1 MWVLRVQFGGRS
13 IRVPV
18 AKPLLVGRSP
28 DCDVIVHAPGVSRR
42 HCSVEPAASGEGLWI
57 RDLGSSLG
65 LFLGDQP
72 VQEALLAEGDAVAVG
87 RAWLF
92 VQRDATL
99 DWRDA
104 TGCLVR
110 FPVTLEGKEF
120 PADSEVPLRET
131 VPLER
136 LDEALD
142 ALASAPDWG
151 RRWAATLGVEDLE
164 ITLETAL
171 GERCLWPFTRD
182 AAPASGRE
190 SLEGRAGRW
199 TARWAGAP
207 RAGGRSLLKAL
218 LRILDLAEGL
228 PSRREAPPPSTPG
241 DPPPP
246 PVLGLTGAWEQVE
259 RLLDSDLPILITGE
273 TGVGKEVLARAV
285 HAASRHSRG
294 PFEPVH
300 CSALPAELFESELFG
315 IEEATATGVAGR
327 PGRFL
332 AARGGTLFLDEVAEI
347 PLAFQAKLLRVL
359 EEGAIWPVG
368 GRRPIPLSVRIVSA
382 THRDLAEA
390 VARGTFRE
398 DLLYRLKGVEVRVPP
413 LRERTA
419 DIPVLSRLF
428 LEELEA
434 ELGKGISGIST
445 EAFRRLVA
453 YRWPGN
459 VRELKMEIKRA
470 YFQADP
476 GGPIQSV
483 HLSEAVRQ
491 AAPSGPSLSAPLARS
506 RQAAVEQAVK
516 RAMREAGGRVGQAAE
531 ALGITRQALSRHLR
545 ILGLKAADFRP
556 GSPPEKT

>member
-18 AKPLLVGRSP
+18 VKPLVVGRNP
-28 DCDVIVHAPGVSRR
+28 DCDVIVQVPGVSRR

-65 LFLGDQP
+65 LILREQR
-72 VQEALLAEGDAVAVG
+72 VKEALLAEGDALAVG

-92 VQRDATL
+92 VHRDATL

-104 TGCLVR
+104 TGNLVS
-110 FPVTLEGKEF
+110 FPVTLEGRDL
-120 PADSEVPLRET
+120 PADTEVPVRET
-131 VPLER
+131 VPLEG
-136 LDEALD
+136 LDDALD
-142 ALASAPDWG
+142 ALASAPEWG

-164 ITLETAL
+164 IALETPR

-182 AAPASGRE
+182 GAQETGKE
-190 SLEGRAGRW
+190 VLEGRAGRW
-199 TARWAGAP
+199 TARWRGAP
-207 RAGGRSLLKAL
+207 AAGGRSLLKAL
-218 LRILDLAEGL
+218 LRVLDLLEGL
-228 PSRREAPPPSTPG
+228 PLQRSG
-241 DPPPP
+241 DPPPQP
-246 PVLGLTGAWEQVE
+246 APRHAPLLDLTGAWDQVE

-273 TGVGKEVLARAV
+273 TGTGKEVLARAV
-285 HAASRHSRG
+285 HAASRYSGG

-300 CSALPAELFESELFG
+300 CSAIPADLFESELFG

-332 AARGGTLFLDEVAEI
+332 AAQGGTLFLDEVAEI
-347 PLAFQAKLLRVL
+347 PLPFQAKLLRVL
-359 EEGAIWPVG
+359 EEGVLRPVG
-368 GRRPIPLSVRIVSA
+368 GRRPIPLSVRVVSA
-382 THRDLAEA
+382 THTDLAEA
-390 VARGTFRE
+390 VARGAFRG

-419 DIPVLSRLF
+419 AIPALSRLF

-434 ELGKGISGIST
+434 ELGRGIVGISS
-445 EAFRRLVA
+445 EAFRRLLA

-483 HLSEAVRQ
+483 HLSEAVRR
-491 AAPSGPSLSAPLARS
+491 AVPAGPPPSSPLAQS
-506 RQAAVEQAVK
+506 RRAAVEQAVR
-516 RAMREAGGRVGQAAE
+516 RAMREAGGRVGQAAQ

-545 ILGLKAADFRP
+545 LLGLKAGDFRP
-556 GSPPEKT
+556 ASPTEEE

>member
-13 IRVPV
+13 MRVPV
-18 AKPLLVGRSP
+18 TRPLVVGRNP
-28 DCDVIVHAPGVSRR
+28 DCDVIVQVPGVSRR
-42 HCSVEPAASGEGLWI
+42 HCSVEPAASGEGLWV

-65 LFLGDQP
+65 LILREQR
-72 VQEALLAEGDAVAVG
+72 VKEALLAEGDAVALG

-92 VQRDATL
+92 VHRDATL

-104 TGCLVR
+104 SGNLVR
-110 FPVTLEGKEF
+110 FPVTLEGRDL
-120 PADSEVPLRET
+120 PADTEVPVRET
-131 VPLER
+131 VPLEG
-136 LDEALD
+136 LDDTLD

-151 RRWAATLGVEDLE
+151 RRWASTLGVEDLE
-164 ITLETAL
+164 ITLDTPR
-171 GERCLWPFTRD
+171 GDRCLWPFTRD
-182 AAPASGRE
+182 DTPETGRE
-190 SLEGRAGRW
+190 GLEGRAGRW
-199 TARWAGAP
+199 TARWKGVP
-207 RAGGRSLLKAL
+207 SPGGRSLLKAL
-218 LRILDLAEGL
+218 LRVLDLTEG
-228 PSRREAPPPSTPG
+228 RPPRPG
-241 DPPPP
+241 APPP
-246 PVLGLTGAWEQVE
+246 PVPAPRHAPLLDLTGAWDQVE

-285 HAASRHSRG
+285 HAASRYSGG

-300 CSALPAELFESELFG
+300 CSAIPAELFESELFG

-332 AARGGTLFLDEVAEI
+332 AAQGGTLFLDEVAEI
-347 PLAFQAKLLRVL
+347 PLPFQAKLLRVL
-359 EEGAIWPVG
+359 EEGVLRPVG
-368 GRRPIPLSVRIVSA
+368 GRRPVPLRVRVVSA
-382 THRDLAEA
+382 THTDLAGA
-390 VARGTFRE
+390 VARGAFRG

-419 DIPVLSRLF
+419 AIPALSRLF

-434 ELGKGISGIST
+434 ELGRGVAGISS
-445 EAFRRLVA
+445 EAFRRLLA

-483 HLSEAVRQ
+483 HLSEAVRR
-491 AAPSGPSLSAPLARS
+491 AVPAGPPPSSPLTRS
-506 RQAAVEQAVK
+506 RQAAVEQAVR
-516 RAMREAGGRVGQAAE
+516 RAMREAGGRVGQAAQ

-545 ILGLKAADFRP
+545 LLGLKAGDFRP
-556 GSPPEKT
+556 DSPTEEK

>member
-13 IRVPV
+13 LRVPV
-18 AKPLLVGRSP
+18 AKPLVVGRNP
-28 DCDVIVHAPGVSRR
+28 ECDLILRVPGVSRR
-42 HCSVEPAASGEGLWI
+42 HCTVEPAASGEGLWI

-65 LFLGDQP
+65 LCLGDQP
-72 VQEALLAEGDAVAVG
+72 VKEALLGEGDAVAVG

-92 VQRDATL
+92 VHRDATL

-104 TGCLVR
+104 SGSLVR
-110 FPVTLEGKEF
+110 FPVTLEGGEL
-120 PADSEVPLRET
+120 PPETEVPLRET
-131 VPLER
+131 VPLEG
-136 LDEALD
+136 LDDALD

-164 ITLETAL
+164 ITVETAR
-171 GERCLWPFTRD
+171 GDRCLWPFTGDCR
-182 AAPASGRE
+182 PEGGRE

-207 RAGGRSLLKAL
+207 RPGGRSLLKAL
-218 LRILDLAEGL
+218 LRVLDLAEGL
-228 PSRREAPPPSTPG
+228 PSRKGGGPAALPAPS
-241 DPPPP
+241 PP

-273 TGVGKEVLARAV
+273 TGVGKEVLARAI
-285 HAASRHSRG
+285 HAASRGSEG

-300 CSALPAELFESELFG
+300 CSAIPAELFESELFG

-332 AARGGTLFLDEVAEI
+332 AAQGGTLFLDEVAEI

-359 EEGAIWPVG
+359 EEGALRPVG
-368 GRRPIPLSVRIVSA
+368 GRQPVPLSVRIVSA
-382 THRDLAEA
+382 THTDLAQA
-390 VARGTFRE
+390 VARGAFRE

-413 LRERTA
+413 LRERTG
-419 DIPVLSRLF
+419 DIPILSRLF
-428 LEELEA
+428 LEELER
-434 ELGKGISGIST
+434 EQGRGVSGISL

-453 YRWPGN
+453 YPWPGN

-476 GGPIQSV
+476 GGPIRSA
-483 HLSEAVRQ
+483 HLSEAVRGT
-491 AAPSGPSLSAPLARS
+491 AARAPLPSSPLAQS
-506 RQAAVEQAVK
+506 RQAAVEQSVR
-516 RAMREAGGRVGQAAE
+516 RALREAGGRVGQAAQ

-545 ILGLKAADFRP
+545 ILGLKAKDFRP
-556 GSPPEKT
+556 ASSKEKK